1 MPMFDFLK
9 KKKEELPLPPPPLP
23 PLRGDVEPIKPPM
36 PEIPLLPAP
45 QMEQQRFSPLPPMPQ
60 IPMENEDVEQV
71 SAPKVFDRT
80 IPMEPPKRD
89 DLPSR
94 SQTVRMSPQKSFV
107 AVEDYRRIVNDTNV
121 VRSKLLDAE
130 NFVKRLTE
138 LRNDEERSLERWRTQ
153 LEDVEKKLAY
163 VDQLIEKAQR

>member
-1 MPMFDFLK
+1 MAMFDFLK

-36 PEIPLLPAP
+36 PQIPLLPAP
-45 QMEQQRFSPLPPMPQ
+45 QMEPQRVSSLPPMPQ
-60 IPMENEDVEQV
+60 IPMVDEDVEPL

-80 IPMEPPKRD
+80 IPMEPPRRVE
-89 DLPSR
+89 LSQR
-94 SQTVRMSPQKSFV
+94 SETVRISPQKSFV

>member
-1 MPMFDFLK
+1 MAMFEFLK

-23 PLRGDVEPIKPPM
+23 PLRGD
-36 PEIPLLPAP
+36 
-45 QMEQQRFSPLPPMPQ
+45 MESIQPPMPQ
-60 IPMENEDVEQV
+60 IPLLAAPQMQTPRMPQIPMMQEEEEQ
-71 SAPKVFDRT
+71 SPRVFDRT
-80 IPMEPPKRD
+80 IPSEPPRRVES
-89 DLPSR
+89 LQRTETVHHMPS
-94 SQTVRMSPQKSFV
+94 KSFV

-138 LRNDEERSLERWRTQ
+138 LRTDEERSLEKWRSQ
-153 LEDVEKKLAY
+153 LEDVEKKLGY